1 MTRRDPAAH
10 SERELEA
17 LGVRRLPDSPT
28 QALAALEKSPVVS
41 SAMGPMLFDAF
52 VAVRKAE
59 AGALGHQD
67 PEAIAAT
74 HRWRY

>member
-1 MTRRDPAAH
+1 
-10 SERELEA
+10 
-17 LGVRRLPDSPT
+17 
-28 QALAALEKSPVVS
+28 
-41 SAMGPMLFDAF
+41 MGPMLFDAF

>member
-1 MTRRDPAAH
+1 
-10 SERELEA
+10 
-17 LGVRRLPDSPT
+17 
-28 QALAALEKSPVVS
+28 
-41 SAMGPMLFDAF
+41 MLFDAF